1 MEEKKLESYK
11 NMILNEIKR
20 LKLSDDTDIFQQS
33 VKEEIKEMVQ
43 SILQGET
50 EKLKQFNGSKILDNM
65 EEILENYDLLFEKSY
80 EDFLEK
86 NGTKISMKKIQNY
99 SQELSKQIQE
109 IKSKMPKK
117 EDEENNGRKDFAK
130 RVQATPKTIDLIDI
144 SRNSYYGKN
153 SEKSLM
159 EDDEWQ
165 K

>member
-99 SQELSKQIQE
+99 SQE
-109 IKSKMPKK
+109 
-117 EDEENNGRKDFAK
+117 
-130 RVQATPKTIDLIDI
+130 
-144 SRNSYYGKN
+144 
-153 SEKSLM
+153 
-159 EDDEWQ
+159 
-165 K
+165 